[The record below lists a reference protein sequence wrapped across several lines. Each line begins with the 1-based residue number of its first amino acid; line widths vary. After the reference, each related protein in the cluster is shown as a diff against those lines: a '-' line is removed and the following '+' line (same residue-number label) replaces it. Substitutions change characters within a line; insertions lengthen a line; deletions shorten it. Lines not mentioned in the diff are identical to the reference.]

1 MPKLYFRYGVMN
13 SSKTAQLIM
22 VAHNYRSQGKEVLVL
37 KPCIDARSEEVYSR
51 AINGIPVDKITTPND
66 LIFHDLHEL
75 DNINCILVDECQ
87 WLSDS
92 NVEELKFVATTM
104 VAVICYGLKTDYKTR
119 LFTGSK
125 RLLEL
130 ADSIEEIKNVC
141 IDCDKKAIINA
152 KFYVDES
159 GDKSG
164 RVIVRDGS
172 SEPDFGAE
180 EKYQAMCWKCWKTG

>member
-1 MPKLYFRYGVMN
+1 MLKMPKLYFRYGVMN

-51 AINGIPVDKITTPND
+51 AINGIPVDKIIDPTKP
-66 LIFHDLHEL
+66 IFTGLHEVES
-75 DNINCILVDECQ
+75 IHCILVDECQ

-92 NVEELKFVATTM
+92 NVEELKFIATTK
-104 VAVICYGLKTDYKTR
+104 VPVICYGLKTDYKTR

-125 RLLEL
+125 RLIEL

-141 IDCDKKAIINA
+141 IDCEKKAIINA
-152 KFYVDES
+152 KFYTDEN
-159 GDKSG
+159 GN

-180 EKYQAMCWKCWKTG
+180 EKYQAMCWKCWRSG

>member
-1 MPKLYFRYGVMN
+1 MF
-13 SSKTAQLIM
+13 A
-22 VAHNYRSQGKEVLVL
+22 
-37 KPCIDARSEEVYSR
+37 
-51 AINGIPVDKITTPND
+51 
-66 LIFHDLHEL
+66 
-75 DNINCILVDECQ
+75 
-87 WLSDS
+87 
-92 NVEELKFVATTM
+92 ELKFVATTM
-104 VAVICYGLKTDYKTR
+104 VPVICYGLKTDYKTR

>member
-37 KPCIDARSEEVYSR
+37 KPRIDARSEEVYSR
-51 AINGIPVDKITTPND
+51 AIEGIPVDKIISPNET
-66 LIFHDLHEL
+66 IFYKLEEL
-75 DNINCILVDECQ
+75 DNIHCLLVDECQ
-87 WLSDS
+87 WLSDT
-92 NVEELKFVATTM
+92 NVEELKFISTM
-104 VAVICYGLKTDYKTR
+104 KVPVICYGLKTDYKTR
-119 LFTGSK
+119 LFGGSK

-152 KFYVDES
+152 KFYINS
-159 GDKSG
+159 LGN
-164 RVIVRDGS
+164 RVIIEDGS
-172 SEPDFGAE
+172 DEPDFGAE
-180 EKYQAMCWKCWKTG
+180 EKYQAMCWKCWKSG

>member
-22 VAHNYRSQGKEVLVL
+22 VAHNYRSQGKNVLVL
-37 KPCIDARSEEVYSR
+37 KPCIDLRSEEVYSR
-51 AINGIPVDKITTPND
+51 AITGIPVDKTISPSGS
-66 LIFHDLHEL
+66 IFGESKEFEGVH
-75 DNINCILVDECQ
+75 CILVDECQ
-87 WLSDS
+87 WLSEE
-92 NVEELKFVATTM
+92 NVEELKHIATTK
-104 VAVICYGLKTDYKTR
+104 VPVICYGLKTDYKSR

-141 IDCDKKAIINA
+141 IECDKKAIINA
-152 KFYVDES
+152 KFYVNES
-159 GDKSG
+159 GKK
-164 RVIVRDGS
+164 VIVSDGS

-180 EKYQAMCWKCWKTG
+180 EKYQAMCWKCWKAL

>member
-51 AINGIPVDKITTPND
+51 AINGIPVDKIIDPTKP
-66 LIFHDLHEL
+66 IFRDLHEVES
-75 DNINCILVDECQ
+75 IYCILVDECQ

-92 NVEELKFVATTM
+92 NVEELKFIATTK
-104 VAVICYGLKTDYKTR
+104 VPVICYGLKTDYKTR

-125 RLLEL
+125 RLLEI
-130 ADSIEEIKNVC
+130 ADSIEEIKNIC

-152 KFYVDES
+152 KFYTDEN
-159 GDKSG
+159 GC

-180 EKYQAMCWKCWKTG
+180 EKYQAMCWNCWKTG